1 MFFDI
6 IVSNGG
12 CIMLKQKDWVN
23 VLVEKLSCSKKD
35 AKEYYDLVFDNL
47 KNTISPTENI
57 KISGFGV
64 MKLRK
69 TMPKEQ
75 INLVTGN
82 VETVPEHNVITFKPY
97 FALQPKPTA
106 IEVEGEN
113 IDAALDAAAAVT
125 AAAEAAMEEERA
137 KEAALKE
144 QEKEETTVEEVVEE
158 SAPVEEEKVEAT
170 PVVELENLVW
180 VYGDQSY
187 TENEIKKVLMQK
199 TELSEVDVDA
209 SLAIVKNSLRDVA
222 PHSTTIKVVEEKET
236 FNFIFDK

>member
-1 MFFDI
+1 
-6 IVSNGG
+6 
-12 CIMLKQKDWVN
+12 MLKQKDWVN

-113 IDAALDAAAAVT
+113 IDAALDAAVAVT

-144 QEKEETTVEEVVEE
+144 QEKELT
-158 SAPVEEEKVEAT
+158 
-170 PVVELENLVW
+170 
-180 VYGDQSY
+180 
-187 TENEIKKVLMQK
+187 
-199 TELSEVDVDA
+199 LSW
-209 SLAIVKNSLRDVA
+209 
-222 PHSTTIKVVEEKET
+222 EKEKELNPGRPLHGRGT
-236 FNFIFDK
+236 LLP

>member
-1 MFFDI
+1 
-6 IVSNGG
+6 
-12 CIMLKQKDWVN
+12 
-23 VLVEKLSCSKKD
+23 
-35 AKEYYDLVFDNL
+35 
-47 KNTISPTENI
+47 
-57 KISGFGV
+57 

-113 IDAALDAAAAVT
+113 IDAAFSDAAAAVT